1 MIGDLFRKNKYA
13 AFVWLVLRLY
23 LGVTWLTL
31 GIGKITDGF
40 NAQGFLSGAV
50 ANPVM
55 REGSMVYPNYV
66 AFLEHVA
73 LPNADLIN
81 VVIPMGEIL
90 VGLGLIAGV
99 LTSFAAFF
107 AIVMN
112 MSFLMAGT
120 VSTNPWMIALTFFL
134 LVAGANAG
142 RFGGDRWL
150 LPYISKKLYSNSKA
164 ARARHS

>member
-23 LGVTWLTL
+23 LGVTWLML
-31 GIGKITDGF
+31 GIGKITGGF
-40 NAQGFLSGAV
+40 DAQGFLSNAV

-66 AFLEHVA
+66 AFLEHFA
-73 LPNADLIN
+73 LPYADVFN
-81 VVIPMGEIL
+81 VVIPMGEML

-142 RFGGDRWL
+142 RFGGDRWV
-150 LPYISKKLYSNSKA
+150 LPYIKHRWLG
-164 ARARHS
+164 ARRS

>member
-1 MIGDLFRKNKYA
+1 MLGDLFRHNKYMA
-13 AFVWLVLRLY
+13 VVWLLLRLY
-23 LGVTWLTL
+23 LGITWLTL
-31 GIGKITDGF
+31 GIGKITGGF
-40 NAQGFLSGAV
+40 NAEGFLSNAV

-55 REGSMVYPNYV
+55 REGSAVYPNYV
-66 AFLEHVA
+66 AFLEHFA
-73 LPNADLIN
+73 LPYADVIN
-81 VVIPMGEIL
+81 VIIPLGEVLI
-90 VGLGLIAGV
+90 GLGLVAGV

-142 RFGGDRWL
+142 RLGGDRWV
-150 LPYISKKLYSNSKA
+150 LPYIKEKLGLRYQTA
-164 ARARHS
+164 ASR

>member
-1 MIGDLFRKNKYA
+1 MLGDLFRHNKYMA
-13 AFVWLVLRLY
+13 VVWLLLRLY
-23 LGVTWLTL
+23 LGITWLTL
-31 GIGKITDGF
+31 GIGKITGGF
-40 NAQGFLSGAV
+40 NAEGFLSDAV

-55 REGSMVYPNYV
+55 REGSAVYPNYV
-66 AFLEHVA
+66 AFLEHFA
-73 LPNADLIN
+73 LPYADVIN
-81 VVIPMGEIL
+81 VIIPLGEVLI
-90 VGLGLIAGV
+90 GLGLVAGV

-142 RFGGDRWL
+142 RLGGDRWV
-150 LPYISKKLYSNSKA
+150 LPYIKEKLGLRYQTA
-164 ARARHS
+164 ASR

>member
-1 MIGDLFRKNKYA
+1 MISDLFRTNKYA

-23 LGVTWLTL
+23 LGITWLTL
-31 GIGKITDGF
+31 GIGKMTSGF
-40 NAQGFLSGAV
+40 DAQGFLSNAV

-55 REGSMVYPNYV
+55 REGSMIYPNYV
-66 AFLEHVA
+66 AFLDNVA
-73 LPNADLIN
+73 LPYADIIN
-81 VVIPMGEIL
+81 VVIPFGEVL
-90 VGLGLIAGV
+90 VGLGLIVGV
-99 LTSFAAFF
+99 LTSYAAFF

-142 RFGGDRWL
+142 RFGGDRWV
-150 LPYISKKLYSNSKA
+150 LPYIRNKIV
-164 ARARHS
+164 RDRHA

>member
-1 MIGDLFRKNKYA
+1 MISDLFRTNKYA

-23 LGVTWLTL
+23 LGITWLTL
-31 GIGKITDGF
+31 GIGKMTSGF
-40 NAQGFLSGAV
+40 DAQGFLSNAV

-66 AFLEHVA
+66 AFLDNVA
-73 LPNADLIN
+73 LPYADIIN
-81 VVIPMGEIL
+81 VVIPFGEVL
-90 VGLGLIAGV
+90 VGLGLIVGV
-99 LTSFAAFF
+99 LTSYAAFF

-142 RFGGDRWL
+142 RFGGDRWV
-150 LPYISKKLYSNSKA
+150 LPYIRNKIV
-164 ARARHS
+164 RDRHA

>member
-31 GIGKITDGF
+31 GIGKLTGGF
-40 NAQGFLSGAV
+40 DAQGFLSNAV

-66 AFLEHVA
+66 AFLENVA
-73 LPNADLIN
+73 LPYADVIN
-81 VVIPMGEIL
+81 VVVPWGEVL

-99 LTSFAAFF
+99 LTSYAAFF

-142 RFGGDRWL
+142 RFGGDRWV
-150 LPYISKKLYSNSKA
+150 LPYINRRIG
-164 ARARHS
+164 RARHG

>member
-1 MIGDLFRKNKYA
+1 MISDLFRTNKYA

-23 LGVTWLTL
+23 LGITWLTL
-31 GIGKITDGF
+31 GIGKMTSGF
-40 NAQGFLSGAV
+40 DAQGFLSNAV

-66 AFLEHVA
+66 AFLDNVA
-73 LPNADLIN
+73 LPYADIIN
-81 VVIPMGEIL
+81 VVIPFGEVL
-90 VGLGLIAGV
+90 VGLGLIVGV
-99 LTSFAAFF
+99 LTSYAAFF

-120 VSTNPWMIALTFFL
+120 VSANPWMIALTFFL

-142 RFGGDRWL
+142 RFGGDRWV
-150 LPYISKKLYSNSKA
+150 LPYIRNKIV
-164 ARARHS
+164 RDRHA

>member
-1 MIGDLFRKNKYA
+1 MIGDLFRQSKYA
-13 AFVWLVLRLY
+13 ALVWLAFRLY
-23 LGVTWLTL
+23 LGITWLSL
-31 GIGKITDGF
+31 GIGKLTGGF
-40 NAQGFLSGAV
+40 DAQGFLSNAV

-66 AFLEHVA
+66 AFLEYFA
-73 LPNADLIN
+73 LPYAGMFN
-81 VVIPMGEIL
+81 VVIPLGEIL
-90 VGLGLIAGV
+90 VGLGLIVGV
-99 LTSFAAFF
+99 LTSFAGFF

-142 RFGGDRWL
+142 HFGGDRWV
-150 LPYISKKLYSNSKA
+150 LPYIKQRLGIT
-164 ARARHS
+164 RRTRFI